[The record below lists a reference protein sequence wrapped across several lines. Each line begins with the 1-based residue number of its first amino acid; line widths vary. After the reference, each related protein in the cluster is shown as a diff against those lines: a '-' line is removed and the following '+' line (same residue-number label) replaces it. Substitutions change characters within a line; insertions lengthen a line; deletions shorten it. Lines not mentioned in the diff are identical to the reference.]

1 MADLTGA
8 LRKWGLGWLDHN
20 QRDRDA
26 AVAVWAAG
34 RPSGSSVLDI
44 GAGSARYQALFSHCR
59 YVAQDHP
66 DVDYAPPG
74 TLQVRSDITAIPLPD
89 GSQDAILCTEV
100 LEHVED
106 PLLALREFARL
117 LRPGGELF
125 LTVPAACR
133 VHRVPTHYWGGFAPD
148 FFEKALPARGLELVE
163 LRPMGNWSQWLAQEV
178 GRFPTVLRDGTRL
191 PRPVGALL
199 GAAVWPIFRIAL
211 PAALLAFSTVDA
223 TDDLPIGWLARAR
236 RPG

>member
-1 MADLTGA
+1 MADLTSG
-8 LRKWGLGWLDHN
+8 LRKWGLGWLDQN
-20 QRDRDA
+20 QRIRDKA
-26 AVAVWAAG
+26 IADWAATLL
-34 RPSGSSVLDI
+34 PGSSVLDI
-44 GAGSARYQALFSHCR
+44 GAGTARYQPLFAACR

-74 TLQVRSDITAIPLPD
+74 VVQVRSDISAIPLPD

-106 PLLALREFARL
+106 PLQALREFARL
-117 LRPGGELF
+117 LRPGGELL

-148 FFEKALPARGLELVE
+148 FFEKALPARGLTLVE
-163 LRPMGNWSQWLAQEV
+163 LKPMGNWSQWLAQEV
-178 GRFPTVLRDGTRL
+178 GRFPSVLRDGTRL
-191 PRPVGALL
+191 PRPAGALL
-199 GAAVWPIFRIAL
+199 GAAVWPLFRIAL
-211 PAALLAFSTVDA
+211 PAALLAFSKIDQ
-223 TDDLPIGWLARAR
+223 TDDLPIGWIARAR